1 MGIVYWVGV
10 LFLKDTVN
18 FEKLSSDSDFS
29 ELSIDSTYVKAHKA
43 AAGAKKG
50 LLMQSEWVVPVELQR
65 FIWLLMKKADLAKLF
80 WQPNDCDSAY
90 ALLKDFNLQGKTVIA
105 DRAYSTFAIKNF
117 IETCSAQ
124 CCIPPKSNF
133 KISWDYDKEKY
144 KRRNKIERFFGH
156 LKEKRHIST
165 RFDKLASRFLSFVY
179 LASIFSWL

>member
-1 MGIVYWVGV
+1 MSRAGRTSKIHMAV
-10 LFLKDTVN
+10 D
-18 FEKLSSDSDFS
+18 EKGRPRKIIL
-29 ELSIDSTYVKAHKA
+29 T
-43 AAGAKKG
+43 AGN
-50 LLMQSEWVVPVELQR
+50 
-65 FIWLLMKKADLAKLF
+65 I
-80 WQPNDCDSAY
+80 NDCDAAY

-105 DRAYSTFAIKNF
+105 DRGYSTFAIKNF
-117 IETCSAQ
+117 IETCSAE

-179 LASIFSWL
+179 FASIFYWL